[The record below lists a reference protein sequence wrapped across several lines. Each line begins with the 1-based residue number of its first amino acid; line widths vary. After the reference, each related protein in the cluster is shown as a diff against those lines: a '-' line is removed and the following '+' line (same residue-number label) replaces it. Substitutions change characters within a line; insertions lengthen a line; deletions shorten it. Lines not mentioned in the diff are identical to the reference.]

1 MEELPTQQIQEM
13 AEQYCL
19 YRSLARP
26 RTNLKTAAAAVV
38 LYGSA
43 GAAAAV
49 CFIKLSGYPGMS
61 SLLPHSAVVF
71 MQEHPCL
78 SGVIL
83 WIMVCVIM
91 GILRMRSIFIGLVHL
106 YQHYAPEEIRR
117 RCLLQPTCSEYM
129 ILAIEKYGAVKGA
142 AKGIRRLFF
151 TCRGNIYRIDYP
163 YESWK

>member
-1 MEELPTQQIQEM
+1 MPVPAIGAPEDESENGCCCSCFYART
-13 AEQYCL
+13 
-19 YRSLARP
+19 SLFVRRYP
-26 RTNLKTAAAAVV
+26 VD
-38 LYGSA
+38 YG
-43 GAAAAV
+43 
-49 CFIKLSGYPGMS
+49 L
-61 SLLPHSAVVF
+61 
-71 MQEHPCL
+71 
-78 SGVIL
+78 
-83 WIMVCVIM
+83 

-106 YQHYAPEEIRR
+106 YQHYAPEDIRR

>member
-19 YRSLARP
+19 YRPLARP
-26 RTNLKTAAAAVV
+26 RTNLKTAAA
-38 LYGSA
+38 
-43 GAAAAV
+43 
-49 CFIKLSGYPGMS
+49 
-61 SLLPHSAVVF
+61 AVVF

-106 YQHYAPEEIRR
+106 YQHYAPEDIRR

-163 YESWK
+163 YETCK